1 MEGES
6 LGKNIVQWILAAV
19 GVVLL
24 LRLILWLL
32 RVAMN
37 ALGWLQEGSIVE
49 RISQFNFS
57 PERIAVELAIF
68 VAVLAVIILLNRR
81 QSGNGKEE

>member
-19 GVVLL
+19 GVVLF

-32 RVAMN
+32 RVAVS

-49 RISQFNFS
+49 RISRFNFS
-57 PERIAVELAIF
+57 PERIVVELAIF
-68 VAVLAVIILLNRR
+68 GAVLAVIILLNRR
-81 QSGNGKEE
+81 QRGNGS